1 MEHAFKELH
10 WKREIS
16 VRHYLQPSSLEEAL
30 KRLAEFDGKAW
41 IVAGGTD
48 VVLQLRTEDLE
59 VDALIDITA
68 IPGLAAIELRGNDL
82 CLGGLVTHSRL
93 CTSPLIRERASL
105 LAEAAE
111 KVGSPQIR
119 NVATVAGN
127 LVSGQPAADLALPL
141 LALGGR
147 VTILSASGEREVP
160 LTQFFFSPGKTALD
174 PSREILTKIT
184 FPALNE
190 DQGGAYTRL
199 SKRKALSLPVLAVA
213 AVVTV
218 SPDRKTLCEA
228 SLGLGPV
235 APVPFRPSKAEAL
248 LKGAPISR
256 ETLEQAAA
264 AAQEEARPR
273 TSLIRGSSEYRR
285 EMVRVLVRRSLTRA
299 LEAAGAPVKE

>member
-1 MEHAFKELH
+1 MPHAFKELH

-16 VRHYLQPSSLEEAL
+16 VRHYLQPASLEEAL

-41 IVAGGTD
+41 VVAGGTD
-48 VVLQLRTEDLE
+48 VILQLRAEDLE
-59 VDALIDITA
+59 VDALVDITA
-68 IPGLAAIELRGNDL
+68 IPGLNAIELRGNDL

-93 CTSPLIRERASL
+93 CTSPLIRQRAPL

-147 VTILSASGEREVP
+147 VTILSAAGEREVP
-160 LTQFFFSPGKTALD
+160 LAQFFRSPGKTALD

-184 FPALNE
+184 FPALGEN
-190 DQGGAYTRL
+190 QGCAYMRL
-199 SKRKALSLPVLAVA
+199 SKRKALSLPIFAVA

-218 SPDRKTLCEA
+218 APDRKTFCEA
-228 SLGLGPV
+228 SLGMGPV

-248 LKGAPISR
+248 LKGAPVSR
-256 ETLEQAAA
+256 ETLERAAA

-273 TSLIRGSSEYRR
+273 TSLIRGSSEYRN
-285 EMVRVLVRRSLTRA
+285 EMVRVLVRRSLARA
-299 LEAAGAPVKE
+299 LETAGAPVKE